1 MITGKPIRIVAMGK
15 YLPESI
21 SSAEIESRHGIPT
34 GWSQKYSG
42 VSNRHHVTHETNGY
56 MGARAAELAL
66 EKSNL
71 TLNDIDMLI
80 SAGGTYDYPL
90 PNQASIIKS
99 ELKGGQQ
106 TDFPAIDVDST
117 CLSFVTALDLAA
129 KLLDGVTMKNILI
142 VSSEIAS
149 KGLNH
154 SNWETTTLFG
164 DGAAAAIVTYD
175 KNSESLFVKGA
186 QKTYSEGVY
195 HTLIEGG
202 GNVKFFSDH
211 PYDPDMHSFKMEGKK
226 LLRLAKK
233 KIPHF
238 MTDFFKDIPTK
249 LEEVDAI
256 IPHQGSKMGIHI
268 FEKMYSLKDGQVK
281 KSLSEYGNCIAA
293 SIPLTLCDHIDS
305 GDIQRGDVCFL
316 SGTSAGFS
324 IGGVLIK
331 Y

>member
-1 MITGKPIRIVAMGK
+1 MITGKPIRIVATGT
-15 YLPESI
+15 YLPTSI
-21 SSAEIESRHGIPT
+21 SSAEIESRYGIPS

-42 VSNRHHVTHETNGY
+42 VKTRHHATHESNGY
-56 MGARAAELAL
+56 MGARAAERAL
-66 EKSNL
+66 DKANL
-71 TLNDIDMLI
+71 TLNDVDMLI

-99 ELKGGQQ
+99 ELKGGEK

-129 KLLDGVTMKNILI
+129 KLLDGVQMKTILI

-154 SNWETTTLFG
+154 NNWETTTLFG

-175 KNSESLFVKGA
+175 SNSESLFIKGA

-195 HTLIEGG
+195 HALIKGG
-202 GNVKFFSDH
+202 GNVKFFRDN
-211 PYDPDMHSFKMEGKK
+211 PYDPDMYSFKMEGKK

-238 MTDFFKDIPTK
+238 MNDFFQGLPTE

-256 IPHQGSKMGIHI
+256 IPHQSSKMGIHI
-268 FEKMYSLKDGQVK
+268 FEKMYTLREGQVK
-281 KSLSEYGNCIAA
+281 KTLDKYGNCIAA
-293 SIPLTLCDHIDS
+293 SIPLTLSDHIDS
-305 GDIQRGDVCFL
+305 GDIKRGDLCFL